1 MAEQQYFYDVLVG
14 DIYTKDGDP
23 LPPIK
28 GQANQFVGTTEN
40 ALGKFIEMGYN
51 LMSYNGLFTDNKERF
66 ISETFKT
73 TPASNS
79 RNYVPDRL
87 GQLFKETPYKT
98 GFFSQ
103 IPIGDLRFGS
113 LTVNRT
119 IQPKM
124 GGKRKSRKAH
134 RKSHRKSRRTSRH

>member
-28 GQANQFVGTTEN
+28 GQANQFIGTTEN
-40 ALGKFIEMGYN
+40 ALGRFIKIGYN

-87 GQLFKETPYKT
+87 DQLFKESPYKT
-98 GFFSQ
+98 SVFAQ
-103 IPIGDLRFGS
+103 IPFEDLRFGL

-124 GGKRKSRKAH
+124 GGKRKSRKSS
-134 RKSHRKSRRTSRH
+134 RKVRKSRRTSRH